1 MRGLGDAR
9 APHAVGYCRS
19 MDLWQLPIM
28 NGAVP
33 LLVNLLALVLAIVV
47 LVRRWRRRA
56 LLWAVVGALI
66 GAAVGATAFFV
77 SNWTNAFGDALP
89 DFVLPWAIGALAA
102 SGFALGGMAG
112 AATWRRIVSAVAVIA
127 FLVAA
132 VIGVNAAFGL
142 NPTLGSLF
150 GLAAE
155 PAAALPADPS
165 GAATAPVKPLYE
177 TWQPPGDMPKV
188 GTRGSAEIPGTTSGF
203 DARAAGIYLPPAALV
218 KDAPALPL
226 VIMMMGHPGNP
237 DPTTISDVLD
247 QFAAKHNGLA
257 PIVIVADQLGADG
270 NDTAC
275 ADSKAY
281 GNAKTYVT
289 VDVVAWAKKNL
300 HIIDD
305 PAYWTI
311 AGYSNGGGCAIAFGA
326 EDPGTWKNILD
337 VSGEPFPGSEQV
349 ENITK
354 TIYGGSPA
362 KFEASKPVN
371 IMQAA
376 PAGSYAGVT
385 AVFTA
390 GALDPDYSA
399 SADTVA
405 AAAKAAGMAVTRYEV
420 PGEGHTGDIVELSL
434 TEGFTVLYPVLGLS
448 AP

>member
-1 MRGLGDAR
+1 MDA
-9 APHAVGYCRS
+9 
-19 MDLWQLPIM
+19 WQLPIM
-28 NGAVP
+28 SGAVP
-33 LLVNLLALVLAIVV
+33 LTVYALAVAFAVV
-47 LVRRWRRRA
+47 VIVRRWRRRP
-56 LLWAVVGALI
+56 LLWAIVGALI
-66 GAAVGATAFFV
+66 GAAIGATAFFV
-77 SNWTNAFGDALP
+77 STWTNAFGDALP
-89 DFVLPWAIGALAA
+89 DFVLPWAVGALAA
-102 SGFALGGMAG
+102 SGFALGGMVG
-112 AATWRRIVSAVAVIA
+112 ARIWRRIVSAVAVLV

-150 GLAAE
+150 GLVDE
-155 PAAALPADPS
+155 PAVRLPPDPS
-165 GAATAPVKPLYE
+165 GAAPAPGQPLYE
-177 TWQPPGDMPKV
+177 TWQPPAGMPTV
-188 GTRGSAEIPGTTSGF
+188 GTRGSVGIPGTTSGF

-247 QFAAKHNGLA
+247 EFAAKNNGLA
-257 PIVIVADQLGADG
+257 PIAIVADQLGADV

-275 ADSKAY
+275 ADSTAY

-300 HIIDD
+300 NIIDD

-349 ENITK
+349 ENITQ
-354 TIYGGSPA
+354 TIYDGSTA
-362 KFEASKPVN
+362 RFEASKPVN
-371 IMQAA
+371 IMKAA
-376 PAGSYAGVT
+376 PPGAYEGMT

-399 SADTVA
+399 SADMLA
-405 AAAKAAGMAVTRYEV
+405 AEAKAVGMTVTRYEV
-420 PGEGHTGDIVELSL
+420 PGQGHTGDIVELSL

-448 AP
+448 AG